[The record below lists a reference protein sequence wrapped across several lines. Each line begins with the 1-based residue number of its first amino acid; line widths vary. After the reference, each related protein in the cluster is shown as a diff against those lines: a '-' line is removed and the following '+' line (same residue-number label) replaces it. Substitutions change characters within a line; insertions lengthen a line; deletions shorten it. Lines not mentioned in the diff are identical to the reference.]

1 MMDKSLFDR
10 LVQQLLP
17 EMDDPAARKALLES
31 ALFGSPMLQKID
43 WTGAAAPFTR
53 RLVGQLHQHGDITPN
68 RPALVALL
76 EE

>member
-43 WTGAAAPFTR
+43 WTGAAAPLLWISGAFISVRQTLFTS
-53 RLVGQLHQHGDITPN
+53 RLS
-68 RPALVALL
+68 L
-76 EE
+76 EFL